1 MEPTLRGPG
10 GMPVIDRG
18 GVMSNLGRRQRQVAL
33 LVALG
38 ETNGEI
44 AAALGLSVFTVRNEV
59 IGILRKLSI
68 RNRSRLA
75 FLIGQD
81 QIAVES

>member
-1 MEPTLRGPG
+1 MEQAFRNPG
-10 GMPVIDRG
+10 GTPVMDRR
-18 GVMSNLGRRQRQVAL
+18 GVLSSLGRRQQQVAL

-38 ETNGEI
+38 ETNGET
-44 AAALGLSVFTVRNEV
+44 AAELGISVFTVRNEV
-59 IGILRKLSI
+59 ISILRKLSI

-81 QIAVES
+81 QFAVES